1 MTREAESLTAQA
13 YNIIRT
19 EIIVAD
25 FRPGEKLTIN
35 RLMEKFDLSR
45 TPVREALVRLQD
57 EGLVH
62 AVPQSGTFV
71 SRIDLH
77 MAAAAL
83 YIRETVERRVTSE
96 LCEKATEEDITRLRA
111 ILRETDDAVANQD
124 FVALYKADNG
134 FHELTYAIAGHP
146 EVFKWISDVTTP
158 LDRFRYLRT
167 ITEELPWK
175 RTQNE
180 HRVIVNAIAA
190 HDASKVVDS
199 VMDHLD
205 PMLNDREKIV
215 SRFPQYFENA

>member
-1 MTREAESLTAQA
+1 MAEKAMTYTEERMYSKCMEFAKASAERACAKMRADGRCLNTESFAIVNQWVCLWNA
-13 YNIIRT
+13 YCR
-19 EIIVAD
+19 
-25 FRPGEKLTIN
+25 G
-35 RLMEKFDLSR
+35 
-45 TPVREALVRLQD
+45 
-57 EGLVH
+57 
-62 AVPQSGTFV
+62 
-71 SRIDLH
+71 
-77 MAAAAL
+77 
-83 YIRETVERRVTSE
+83 
-96 LCEKATEEDITRLRA
+96 KATEEDITRLRA

-124 FVALYKADNG
+124 FVAFYKADNG
-134 FHELTYAIAGHP
+134 FHELPYAIAGHP